1 MKNLEREDIYNIAKT
16 ITKEIVLIT
25 ENPDEIKFLMDK
37 VQSLVQDEVSF
48 GEIENIIELV
58 KKIKSTSKVEF
69 QPIVELYID
78 RIIKLKNVKGES
90 RDILESQASKISEL
104 TGLRKED
111 ILKRTSLSS
120 CILDS
125 IVPSKEFNFKI
136 IFQENM
142 ERFIGKLEQK
152 SFNQYNDEGR

>member
-16 ITKEIVLIT
+16 ITKEIVSIT

-78 RIIKLKNVKGES
+78 RIIKLKNVKIAQH
-90 RDILESQASKISEL
+90 RVKFFVYFLVK
-104 TGLRKED
+104 
-111 ILKRTSLSS
+111 SS
-120 CILDS
+120 SSPS
-125 IVPSKEFNFKI
+125 IDFANFWI
-136 IFQENM
+136 TV
-142 ERFIGKLEQK
+142 
-152 SFNQYNDEGR
+152 SF